1 MINEHAHFLKKLK
14 VPKEFLHKI
23 PMKTIFGSPKDL
35 SVNSSENNFFS
46 YPKEHFNI
54 LKEPFF

>member
-1 MINEHAHFLKKLK
+1 MHTFWKIKGSKR
-14 VPKEFLHKI
+14 EFLHKI
-23 PMKTIFGSPKDL
+23 PIKTIFGSPKGL